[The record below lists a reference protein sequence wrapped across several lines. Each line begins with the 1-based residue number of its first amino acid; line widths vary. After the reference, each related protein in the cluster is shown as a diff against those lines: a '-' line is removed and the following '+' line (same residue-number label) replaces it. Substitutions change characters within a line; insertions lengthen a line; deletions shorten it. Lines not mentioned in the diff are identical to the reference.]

1 MQSRVSLRATVFLHS
16 PILFLAVHGL
26 IRNSPCPG
34 ARLKMAREFPS
45 KPQIFIPMKASRILL
60 AAAISLCASAWAAA
74 DTATLTL
81 ADFTSANGEKPSAG
95 WVTEEGGVIHLAGK
109 GAGFLISQKE
119 YSEFTLE
126 WEWKLAE
133 GGNNGIKFWV
143 TKVGGKE
150 WLGIEY
156 QMIDDHKHADGL
168 RGGSHNTGSIY
179 DLVDSAKDKILKPVG
194 EWNTSRIVVKDG
206 KIEHY
211 LNGKLCSSA
220 DTKSDDWKAC
230 VAKSKFKNK
239 EGFAPGHGKLMLTEH
254 GDPTWF
260 RNIRVTTP

>member
-1 MQSRVSLRATVFLHS
+1 MPV
-16 PILFLAVHGL
+16 
-26 IRNSPCPG
+26 
-34 ARLKMAREFPS
+34 ARLQMVRAFSS
-45 KPQIFIPMKASRILL
+45 KPQTLTSMKASRILL
-60 AAAISLCASAWAAA
+60 AAAFSLCASAWSLA
-74 DTATLTL
+74 DSATLTL
-81 ADFTSANGEKPSAG
+81 ADFTDGNGGKPSAG
-95 WVTEEGGVIHLAGK
+95 WVAEEGGVIHLAGK
-109 GAGFLISQKE
+109 GAGMLISQKE
-119 YSEFTLE
+119 YSDFELT

-156 QMIDDHKHADGL
+156 QMIDDLKHADGL

-179 DLVDSAKDKILKPVG
+179 DIVDSAKDKILKPVG
-194 EWNTSRIVVKDG
+194 EWNSSRIVVKDG

-220 DTKSDDWKAC
+220 DTKTDDWKERI
-230 VAKSKFKNK
+230 AKSKFKNK